1 MTTVPHRKF
10 DMGVNTDIASF
21 GLPEG
26 YVHSAKNILFDKV
39 NIARKRGGFT
49 GLGANAT
56 YLADNIGALVM
67 DDGSARLAACRGAG
81 GGIVNVDMTT
91 GAMTLL
97 GGSIN
102 NVFFTPGGRPFQH
115 YGFLCFPGVTP
126 GTQAGISSVA
136 GATGSVAS
144 YVFTAPTTV
153 SVTSG
158 DKRITCAAADN
169 PLTNLQVGQIVNI
182 AWNGTLTS
190 YVGRI
195 TALISTTAFEV
206 WPTPDFTVTGAPIVL
221 VQAKLASDSLTQAGM
236 NASVQGKVGMS
247 FQGRICLGSCVRQD
261 YNGANRVE
269 TYPRRFYFSS
279 TLLENDAT
287 GNAGHGQHGAVFLT
301 TNAFPD
307 FNYFDIPVQEEI
319 TAMTPTGFGDALI
332 FSAYRTFRLTGNLS
346 TQFGTTPSITWA
358 VREVPN
364 SVGCMSERSL
374 QRTPRGVIFAHSSGI
389 YVTDGSK
396 MNPLLHDRR
405 ENEWKDLIDAGGT
418 GGTVILGSGI
428 IRGNH
433 YYICGLSSGQ
443 YFAWM
448 CNLNSLAWT
457 TLTGKAQPGDW
468 LMSGIV
474 QDPVAPNKFWGLKV
488 LTVSSTLATGQ
499 LIRADSMFYPT
510 SATRSDRDG
519 TLVNFELVTAA
530 YIEGAIAIYKNWIAS
545 TVEYENLGG
554 ANVTVTPGPF
564 LDAAELPAGGTSY
577 FLQRQDSFTITAA
590 SNAIP
595 IVVTC
600 GAHDI
605 KQDSWVIVKGVLG
618 NTNANGRFRV
628 QSVTATTV
636 TLMGSYGNGA
646 YVSGG
651 TITGAD
657 TKDFPLTEM
666 GDPGGSNYV
675 AIEYRINDTDSGGAG
690 GADSFELYGIMHTY
704 EARDPSVE

>member
-1 MTTVPHRKF
+1 
-10 DMGVNTDIASF
+10 MGVNTDIASF

-49 GLGANAT
+49 GVGASAT
-56 YLADNIGALVM
+56 YQYDHLGALVE
-67 DDGSARLAACRGAG
+67 DDGTVAFYALSLANDVYFC
-81 GGIVNVDMTT
+81 NVAT
-91 GAMTLL
+91 GAFTALTASPFGIQLL
-97 GGSIN
+97 D
-102 NVFFTPGGRPFQH
+102 GGRPFQH
-115 YGFLCFPGVTP
+115 YGFLVWPHYSTTP
-126 GTQAGISSVA
+126 GGAAPGSLAVA
-136 GATGSVAS
+136 GATGAVVPYA
-144 YVFTAPTTV
+144 FTAPT
-153 SVTSG
+153 SVVVTAG
-158 DKRITCAAADN
+158 DKQITCAAADS
-169 PLTNLQVGQIVNI
+169 PLAHLQVGQIINI
-182 AWNGTLTS
+182 LSTAGTLS
-190 YVGRI
+190 YIGRI
-195 TALISTTAFEV
+195 TRLVSTTAFEV
-206 WPTPDFTVTGAPIVL
+206 YPTPLTAMAGASLSFVNSYNAWAPIAFANGSAAV
-221 VQAKLASDSLTQAGM
+221 S
-236 NASVQGKVGMS
+236 GKVGMS
-247 FQGRICLGSCVRQD
+247 FQGRTCLGSCVRQD
-261 YNGANRVE
+261 YAGANRVE
-269 TYPRRFYFSS
+269 IYPRRFYFSS
-279 TLLENDAT
+279 TLLEADAT
-287 GNAGHGQHGAVFLT
+287 GSTAVYQGAAWLT
-301 TNAFPD
+301 FNGYPS

-364 SVGCMSERSL
+364 SVGCMSERSM
-374 QRTPRGVIFAHSSGI
+374 QRTPRGVIFAHASGI

-405 ENEWKDLIDAGGT
+405 ENEWKDLVDAGGT
-418 GGTVILGSGI
+418 QDFKIWGSGI

-433 YYICGLSSGQ
+433 YYICGISNSVPW
-443 YFAWM
+443 AWM

-457 TLTGKAQPGDW
+457 SLSGKAQPADW
-468 LMSGIV
+468 LLASIV
-474 QDPVAPNKFWGLKV
+474 QDPANPNRFWGLKY
-488 LTVSSTLATGQ
+488 LTASTALPTGQ
-499 LIRADSMFYPT
+499 LVRADSIFYPT
-510 SATRSDRDG
+510 IATRSDHDG

-530 YIEGAIAIYKNWIAS
+530 YVEGAIAIYKNWIAS
-545 TVEYENLGG
+545 TVEYENIGG

-577 FLQRQDSFTITAA
+577 FLQRQDPFTITAA
-590 SNAIP
+590 TNAIP